1 MNIQSTAV
9 RPAQAQRAK
18 LSEDFKEKKEAFLA
32 VSNDYFER
40 SETYSKWGNRI
51 GFGLGAGVLV
61 AGGFAMAKFL
71 PGVKEYGAAFPP
83 VLAAAGTVW
92 ATIKIAQ
99 GLMAKELKK
108 ADFQQ
113 KREDLV
119 QARDQY
125 RTALLDEVNDPGVTE
140 IVNKR
145 WDNLKEYE
153 DPNSKFPTN
162 VELHLLNQVDQLE
175 FLADQRASGHGWMK
189 PLAHATDDPAR
200 FQEEAETVKE
210 NPGIHKVL
218 VDSVGTQQG

>member
-9 RPAQAQRAK
+9 RPAQTPRAK
-18 LSEDFKEKKEAFLA
+18 LSEDFKEKKESFLA
-32 VSNDYFER
+32 VSNDFFER
-40 SETYSKWGNRI
+40 SDSYYKWANRI
-51 GFGLGAGVLV
+51 GFGLGAGVL
-61 AGGFAMAKFL
+61 AGGTYLMSQLL
-71 PGVKEYGAAFPP
+71 PGPADYGTAFPP

-99 GLMAKELKK
+99 SMLAKELKK
-108 ADFQQ
+108 ADFQH

-145 WDNLKEYE
+145 WDSLKEYE
-153 DPNSKFPTN
+153 EPKSKFPTN
-162 VELHLLNQVDQLE
+162 VELRLLDQVDQLE
-175 FLADQRASGHGWMK
+175 FLANQRADGPGWMK
-189 PLAHATDDPAR
+189 SLAHAQDDPAR
-200 FQEEAETVKE
+200 FQEEAEIVKE

-218 VDSVGTQQG
+218 VDSVGTQQS